1 MRRLITQMNG
11 IFLLDFV
18 QVIHFDLHIFVRKY
32 EFTRVSNNV
41 ILVMVD
47 KKWLRKQVVC
57 VIIKLE
63 LLFVSKLQT
72 VCGETNERNT
82 CIS

>member
-1 MRRLITQMNG
+1 MNG

-18 QVIHFDLHIFVRKY
+18 QVIHFDLYIFVRKY

-47 KKWLRKQVVC
+47 KKCLRKQVVC
-57 VIIKLE
+57 VNIKLE
-63 LLFVSKLQT
+63 LLFVS
-72 VCGETNERNT
+72 
-82 CIS
+82 